1 MEQNEILLM
10 QTLYATIG
18 KQKIQ
23 LDALRAVYDQ
33 SVKQVKALNEEI
45 KELKEDGNKSNKKSG

>member
-33 SVKQVKALNEEI
+33 SVKQVGALNEEI